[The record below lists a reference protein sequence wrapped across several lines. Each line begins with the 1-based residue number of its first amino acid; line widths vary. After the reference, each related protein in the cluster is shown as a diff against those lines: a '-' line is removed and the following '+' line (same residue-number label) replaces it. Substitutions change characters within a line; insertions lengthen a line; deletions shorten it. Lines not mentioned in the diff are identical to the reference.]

1 MNDVKH
7 HKLFLLAKVLILLS
21 FLFTGNSFGAEAAA
35 KPATLR
41 EAYPRIAEGF
51 LKNATLSK
59 LEEGVIL
66 SSKDIIIK
74 EKELDEILSKTD
86 PKIRDQLKKSLFYV
100 LDHEATRRFLIK
112 EAGGAQG
119 ASPEAEEESIKKY
132 LRGKAEAAPAATDE
146 EVKRFYEENKAAL
159 EGVTLEQVSGEIK
172 NYLSELKRQ
181 EAVQKAVLGVAEG
194 KDITISSDWVN
205 KYYALALDNP
215 VEKARGSGIPTMVEF
230 GASGCKP
237 CDMMQPILERLR
249 KKYEGRLNVVFVHV
263 GEEQILGARYGIRTI
278 PVQAFYDKEGKEVHR
293 HVGYYPEPDVEQ
305 VLAKM
310 GLK

>member
-1 MNDVKH
+1 MNH
-7 HKLFLLAKVLILLS
+7 GRHLKLFFVAAVLIVLP
-21 FLFTGNSFGAEAAA
+21 FLCVGNSFAAEAAA
-35 KPATLR
+35 KSKTLS
-41 EAYPRIAEGF
+41 EAYPRISEGF
-51 LKNATLSK
+51 LKNAILSK
-59 LEEGVIL
+59 LEDGVIL
-66 SSKDIIIK
+66 SSKEIVIK
-74 EKELDEILSKTD
+74 ERELDEIISKTD

-119 ASPEAEEESIKKY
+119 ASPEAEEESIKNY
-132 LRGKAEAAPAATDE
+132 LRAKAESAPPATDE

-159 EGVTLEQVSGEIK
+159 EGVTFEQVSGEIK
-172 NYLSELKRQ
+172 QYLSELKRQ
-181 EAVQKAVLGVAEG
+181 EAVQKAVLGVADG
-194 KDITISSDWVN
+194 KVISISDEWVK

-249 KKYEGRLNVVFVHV
+249 KKYDGRLNVVFVHV

-305 VLAKM
+305 VLAKL